1 MKKYLL
7 IISLLLSFFG
17 SICANH
23 ISGANMSYRHL
34 GNQKYEVSLKVSTS
48 CLNTS
53 ISSMRV
59 DMQCGSVISSA
70 NLALISVTD
79 ITGIHPNCPMQSRCV
94 SNFNHSKY
102 GQEEYSFRGIV
113 DLSSLNCCQV
123 TIFWSWGYGRSS
135 ALTSGQA
142 NFSFYTEAI
151 IDKCEGSSIEWT
163 DFPPPFILPV
173 GKDQILNFSANDSI
187 THDSI
192 VYKLTIP
199 LQGAGTII
207 NYTGNF
213 DADKPL
219 SFLGFPYTSLNT
231 PAGFK
236 LTQQG
241 NVLFRPTKINEA
253 SMICVEATAWRKI
266 NGVMKKV
273 GTTRNEQVVIIENLG
288 SNTTP
293 YQKSPDVFKACVGD
307 TSVAIIE
314 LTNINRSNNYEVNL
328 KHNLRWAKAEL
339 LNGSKERVAIFFI
352 ADSIT
357 PNLRLNAFTLEV
369 KDDACP
375 VMGRTV
381 KTYGIEEGS
390 GTFIDSSQIK
400 KAINCG
406 NPFFWVE
413 NKLTGTNYNY
423 FWLVEGK
430 FTVNQQRGNDTI
442 IVYARDTGWAKVT
455 LYVTST
461 QHCNY
466 FSYTDSL
473 YIDVKD
479 FMYVRVLGNRT
490 SCFSDPVNL
499 DAVPKFGAAPFTYNW
514 STAQHG
520 QTITVTPAL
529 GSNYYSVTVIDSNG
543 CEARDGINITNYSP
557 SINLLG
563 VYMVC
568 PNKPFTLNANANYIS
583 SQSTFGWNGKN
594 DNERNLSDSIRV
606 PSAYT
611 FSINDGGCIATKT
624 WQVDVSKPQAQFS
637 YPDSVCIGDTLQLK
651 ANPFGGKYPYTI
663 FWNSYNRYGENISI
677 STKNASAGK
686 SYFNVTITD
695 SLGCTGTS
703 NDNFTLVSPPIITL
717 SPVPPVCQG
726 GSLLNLTPY
735 SNPTG
740 GIWSGTNINNN
751 QLNPQ
756 TAAKGLQQ
764 IEYTYTDPNTQCSSK
779 KATQTKI
786 YGPPQIDF
794 VADSTEV
801 YQGSAITFTNTTQ
814 ADTTTQNRW
823 NLLGT
828 NAIYTTKNAN
838 HTYADTGKYS
848 IKLWVS
854 DGVCPPDSIIKINY
868 ITVKPQPKNNI
879 SVNEI
884 EKSEI
889 TVYPNPANTIFSIK
903 ANTVIKTI
911 EVYNSIGI
919 KIMKLKTNTN
929 TEIHFDTSSWTSGV
943 YFISLQTQE
952 GRHWVSPIL
961 IRH

>member
-7 IISLLLSFFG
+7 IICFLLPFLGSLYASHL
-17 SICANH
+17 N
-23 ISGANMSYRHL
+23 GAKISYRHL
-34 GNQKYEVSLKVSTS
+34 GNQKYEVTFQLYVFCFNADTSSITLLAKCNTGQFNFVLPGVSHKDETGV
-48 CLNTS
+48 
-53 ISSMRV
+53 SS
-59 DMQCGSVISSA
+59 QCGLS
-70 NLALISVTD
+70 
-79 ITGIHPNCPMQSRCV
+79 SRC
-94 SNFNHSKY
+94 NTNGNY
-102 GQEEYSFRGIV
+102 YPYNQYEYTYRGVV
-113 DLSSLNCCQV
+113 DLAALNCCEV
-123 TIFWSWGYGRSS
+123 TVSWSQFSRNSS
-135 ALTSGQA
+135 ITSGQA
-142 NFSFYTEAI
+142 NLNFYTEAI
-151 IDKCEGSSIEWT
+151 IDKCEGSSIEWV
-163 DFPPPFILPV
+163 DFALPFVLPV
-173 GKDQILNFSANDSI
+173 GQNQILNFSANDSI

-192 VYKLTIP
+192 SYKFETP
-199 LQGAGTII
+199 LSGAGTVI
-207 NYTGNF
+207 NYASGF
-213 DADKPL
+213 SADKPL
-219 SFLGFPYTSLNT
+219 SFLGYPNNNLNT
-231 PAGFK
+231 PAGFHLDAERCNIYFK
-236 LTQQG
+236 PVIKNQ
-241 NVLFRPTKINEA
+241 VSVI
-253 SMICVEATAWRKI
+253 SVEATAWRKI
-266 NGVMKKV
+266 NGVMKRV
-273 GTTRNEQVVIIENLG
+273 GKTRNEQVVIIENLR

-339 LNGSKERVAIFFI
+339 LNGSKERVAVFFI

-430 FTVNQQRGNDTI
+430 FTKTQQKGDTI
-442 IVYARDTGWAKVT
+442 EVEANDTGWVKAILYAAST
-455 LYVTST
+455 L
-461 QHCNY
+461 HCNY
-466 FSYTDSL
+466 YAYTDSV
-473 YIDVKD
+473 YIGVKD

-490 SCFSDPVNL
+490 SCFSAPVNL

-543 CEARDGINITNYSP
+543 CKATDEITIVNYHPIINISGDDIICAGSKAVLTASVVDT
-557 SINLLG
+557 SS
-563 VYMVC
+563 
-568 PNKPFTLNANANYIS
+568 NAKY
-583 SQSTFGWNGKN
+583 GWNTTQNNSTKI
-594 DNERNLSDSIRV
+594 EENLTT
-606 PSAYT
+606 PTTYT

-624 WQVDVSKPQAQFS
+624 WQVDISKPQAQFS
-637 YPDSVCIGDTLQLK
+637 YPDSVCIGDTLHLK
-651 ANPFGGKYPYTI
+651 ANPFGGRYPYTV
-663 FWNSYNRYGENISI
+663 FWNSYNRYGEAITI

-828 NAIYTTKNAN
+828 NVIYTTKNVA
-838 HTYADTGKYS
+838 HTYADTGLYS
-848 IKLWVS
+848 VKLWVS
-854 DGVCPPDSIIKINY
+854 GGVCPPDSIIKINY

-884 EKSEI
+884 EKGGI

-903 ANTVIKTI
+903 ANTIIKTI

-919 KIMKLKTNTN
+919 KIMKLKTNRD

-952 GRHWVSPIL
+952 GSHWVSPIL